1 MTGFYW
7 QDSRL
12 VCDGV
17 PLASIAA
24 ATGTPLYVYSAET
37 IRANYRALDAAF
49 GAHPHAIHYAMKAN
63 SSLALVRL
71 IRGLGADADAN
82 SAGEID
88 VALRAGF
95 EPSQIVFTGVGKT
108 RAELERAITL
118 GVKAIN
124 AESEGELTRIDALA
138 GRLGVRARVALRIN
152 PDIDAG
158 THPHISTGLHENKF
172 GVPIE
177 DAFRIFGRADRWPHL
192 ALVAIHSHVGSQVTD
207 TGPIGRAAE
216 VVADTARRL
225 MASGALLEYVDLGG
239 GFSISYDGHPVPA
252 AADYAAAMLPPLE
265 ALGLPV
271 VVEPGRFL
279 VGPAGGLVATVV
291 DVKTRS
297 GGRRFAVLDTGMT
310 ELVRP
315 ALYGAF
321 HRIEPLERRAGAPVL
336 HEIVGP
342 LCESSDV
349 VGSDRLL
356 PPLEVDDQVVIR
368 DAGAY
373 GFAMASNYLRRP
385 MPAEVLVD
393 GGTWRVIRRRQTIDD
408 LLSLEE

>member
-1 MTGFYW
+1 MIGFYW

-17 PLASIAA
+17 PLASLAA
-24 ATGTPLYVYSAET
+24 AVGTPLYVYSAET
-37 IRANYRALDAAF
+37 IRANYLALDAAF
-49 GAHPHAIHYAMKAN
+49 GTHPHAIHYAMKAN
-63 SSLALVRL
+63 SALALVRL

-82 SAGEID
+82 SSGEID

-95 EPSQIVFTGVGKT
+95 APSQIVFTGVGKT

-124 AESEGELTRIDALA
+124 AESAGELTRIDAIA
-138 GRLGVRARVALRIN
+138 RQLGAHARVALRIN

-158 THPHISTGLHENKF
+158 THPHISTGRHENKF
-172 GVPIE
+172 GVPVDEAIE
-177 DAFRIFGRADRWPHL
+177 IFRTAARWPHL
-192 ALVAIHSHVGSQVTD
+192 SLVAIHSHVGSQVTD
-207 TGPIGRAAE
+207 TAPIVRAAALM
-216 VVADTARRL
+216 ADTARQL
-225 MASGALLEYVDLGG
+225 MSAGARLEYIDLGG
-239 GFSISYDGHPVPA
+239 GFSISYDGAPVPQ
-252 AADYAAAMLPPLE
+252 AADYAAAMLPPVK

-310 ELVRP
+310 ELIRP

-321 HRIEPLERRAGAPVL
+321 HRIEPVQRREAAPVV
-336 HEIVGP
+336 HEVVGP
-342 LCESSDV
+342 LCESTDV
-349 VGSDRLL
+349 VGSDRAM
-356 PPLEVDDQVVIR
+356 PPLDVDDLVLIR

-385 MPAEVLVD
+385 LPAEVLVD
-393 GGTWRVIRRRQTIDD
+393 DGAWRVIRRRQTIDD
-408 LLSLEE
+408 LLALEE